1 MQPEKELIQEQA
13 RCIAHEIRNQISIC
27 DVYCEVIRKN
37 LVKNNI
43 ENPSIDNALNCIQ
56 KAARLISNTLIDLK
70 SLNNFSP
77 RMCSVNLLLTEC
89 IKLSYIYIYE
99 KNIEILPI
107 LDRDVNIYVDENK
120 FEACIINLL
129 KNAVE
134 AIENKG
140 IIKVKTKIID
150 DKLKISISNNGKA
163 ISANQQKEIFNDGF
177 TTKKKGSGIGLYLC
191 KKNLEA
197 QNASL
202 QLKESTSKK
211 TEFEIELEY
220 SEI

>member
-1 MQPEKELIQEQA
+1 M
-13 RCIAHEIRNQISIC
+13 
-27 DVYCEVIRKN
+27 
-37 LVKNNI
+37 
-43 ENPSIDNALNCIQ
+43 
-56 KAARLISNTLIDLK
+56 
-70 SLNNFSP
+70 
-77 RMCSVNLLLTEC
+77 
-89 IKLSYIYIYE
+89 
-99 KNIEILPI
+99 
-107 LDRDVNIYVDENK
+107 NIYVDENK